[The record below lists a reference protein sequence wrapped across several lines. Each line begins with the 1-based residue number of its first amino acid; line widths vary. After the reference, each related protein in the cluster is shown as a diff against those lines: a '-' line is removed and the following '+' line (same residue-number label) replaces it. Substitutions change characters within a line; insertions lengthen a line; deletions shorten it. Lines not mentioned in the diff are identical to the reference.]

1 MNAEKE
7 ETMVYTRG
15 DAGTTVGGGP
25 SMVEKHRS
33 KLQMAKQEI
42 SMGKMK
48 ALFPN
53 MRHRILEE
61 ALKVNDWAVE
71 GALSLVEG
79 FLSSCAEDLKGIYQS
94 MEARKK
100 EIAKES
106 GLEDALEAN
115 DSDKKK
121 RRRRSHRH
129 EEDGEEER
137 SHRRH
142 RRKDRSRW
150 RRRSRSRSRSADDEK
165 SRGGSR
171 RGSRYGKYG
180 IIRETDMYEKRPEFM
195 LWAMERRK
203 VDVESMSRAQEKDL
217 FKRYMEDYNTGTL
230 AHRKYYNLAAYEAS
244 KRSRH
249 GREQAG
255 ERTVFDDEAERRR
268 EIEQEREKEKA
279 RRLKEAYE
287 GLQKGG
293 KADAMREQELLRAK
307 QDLLYRTGN
316 VEEAEKIAQRLRGDP

>member
-1 MNAEKE
+1 MSGEKQE
-7 ETMVYTRG
+7 AMVYTRG

-42 SMGKMK
+42 SIGKMK

-79 FLSSCAEDLKGIYQS
+79 FLSSCSEDLKGIHES

-100 EIAKES
+100 EIVKES
-106 GLEDALEAN
+106 GLEGILELA
-115 DSDKKK
+115 DDEKKK
-121 RRRRSHRH
+121 RRRRSHRQ
-129 EEDGEEER
+129 EGEDEER

-142 RRKDRSRW
+142 RRRDRSRR
-150 RRRSRSRSRSADDEK
+150 RRRSRSRSLDDERN
-165 SRGGSR
+165 RGGSR

-180 IIRETDMYEKRPEFM
+180 IIRETDMSEKRPEFM
-195 LWAMERRK
+195 LWAIERRK

-217 FKRYMEDYNTGTL
+217 FKLYMEDYNTGTL

-244 KRSRH
+244 KRARH
-249 GREQAG
+249 GREHAG

-279 RRLKEAYE
+279 RRMKQAYE
-287 GLQKGG
+287 DIQKGG

-316 VEEAEKIAQRLRGDP
+316 VEEAERIAQRLRGDP